1 MAKKAGPPTK
11 SEILNQLEDA
21 TPARAEVITLGLV
34 LGALESR
41 LARDAWRSGKLIA
54 ERGPFG
60 VGPVDYLG
68 FLEVNGYGLSQVEQV
83 MVGHMTVE
91 DCYSQLT
98 HSS

>member
-1 MAKKAGPPTK
+1 MRHR
-11 SEILNQLEDA
+11 NQ
-21 TPARAEVITLGLV
+21 
-34 LGALESR
+34 

-68 FLEVNGYGLSQVEQV
+68 FLEANGYGLSQVEQV

-91 DCYSQLT
+91 DCYSQFRVCRT
-98 HSS
+98 CQRNYVRKDRRVA